1 MKWEDEQETVAVF
14 IRMKAVFAAASDLFV
29 ACAEH
34 SRDEEMDYW
43 EVMSYL
49 MLDLAK
55 NVDRMKDIFRKKK
68 KDFEMV
74 RLPPRLE
81 LEEVAS
87 GIEGKTELILLESVK
102 QDKFSRLAFN
112 ISTWMEGLKIDGLLK
127 TKNEEF
133 NRLGKETADII
144 KKNVRELAEKLEE

>member
-1 MKWEDEQETVAVF
+1 
-14 IRMKAVFAAASDLFV
+14 
-29 ACAEH
+29 
-34 SRDEEMDYW
+34 
-43 EVMSYL
+43 
-49 MLDLAK
+49 
-55 NVDRMKDIFRKKK
+55 
-68 KDFEMV
+68 MV